1 MACEIYVSEEA
12 NNRSPQLVPQKINYA
27 VEDELPPFASDN
39 KCDKECM
46 TVPTDSQLERC
57 CGDGALT
64 RIMGLDNLE
73 VATRAEQHPLDWS
86 PKQNKTQ
93 DLDRIP
99 KDLRSPVFKFKSMP
113 ATCPRIVTPILKKE
127 YKEGSLRPLWRTLPP
142 ARPLPRSQIKLF
154 PAASSSP
161 SLAAI
166 STDPPT
172 NLVPHGII
180 STAERL
186 SSDSKRPDLKT
197 CISLLSL
204 QSLAPLDTG
213 SNTKSLPSIHSAL
226 GLSPP
231 EFSSAQISGLP
242 SPLFATSRSKN
253 PHERQ
258 LPSLLPQ
265 APPSLPSYRSPISI
279 KVKSTNASPVS
290 QPSFWRTPTS
300 AVSIEL
306 QRPLP
311 PPSDPN
317 HHASSTTAKTPA
329 TSYPTSTEPVAPAAR
344 QWTPFSLHPSPQDG
358 SAISN
363 IGSYKCTYPGCAAA
377 PFQTQY
383 LLKNSSHANVHS
395 SNRPYFCPV
404 EGCPRSVGGNGFKRR
419 NEMMRHDLVHNSPG
433 YVCPFCPDQHKYP
446 RPDNLQRH
454 VRVHHVDKSKDDPI
468 LRQVLAQKPTG
479 RKQGRRKRPNG

>member
-1 MACEIYVSEEA
+1 MAY
-12 NNRSPQLVPQKINYA
+12 P
-27 VEDELPPFASDN
+27 
-39 KCDKECM
+39 
-46 TVPTDSQLERC
+46 
-57 CGDGALT
+57 
-64 RIMGLDNLE
+64 
-73 VATRAEQHPLDWS
+73 
-86 PKQNKTQ
+86 
-93 DLDRIP
+93 
-99 KDLRSPVFKFKSMP
+99 
-113 ATCPRIVTPILKKE
+113 
-127 YKEGSLRPLWRTLPP
+127 PP

-242 SPLFATSRSKN
+242 SPPRYSHQQFATSRSKN

-383 LLKNSSHANVHS
+383 LLK
-395 SNRPYFCPV
+395 
-404 EGCPRSVGGNGFKRR
+404 
-419 NEMMRHDLVHNSPG
+419 
-433 YVCPFCPDQHKYP
+433 
-446 RPDNLQRH
+446 
-454 VRVHHVDKSKDDPI
+454 
-468 LRQVLAQKPTG
+468 
-479 RKQGRRKRPNG
+479 